1 MGLIPG
7 LPWWL
12 NGTESACSVGDTRD
26 ADSSPGPEAPLEEE
40 MATATYSSILAR
52 IIPWT
57 KEPGGLQYMG
67 STELNMTEHAH
78 TRRFRELRSHRL
90 LGQKKN
96 ETKDR
101 SNIVTN

>member
-1 MGLIPG
+1 MIPG

-12 NGTESACSVGDTRD
+12 NGIESTCSVGDTSD
-26 ADSSPGPEAPLEEE
+26 AESSPGPEAPLEEE

-67 STELNMTEHAH
+67 FHRIEH
-78 TRRFRELRSHRL
+78 
-90 LGQKKN
+90 
-96 ETKDR
+96 D
-101 SNIVTN
+101 